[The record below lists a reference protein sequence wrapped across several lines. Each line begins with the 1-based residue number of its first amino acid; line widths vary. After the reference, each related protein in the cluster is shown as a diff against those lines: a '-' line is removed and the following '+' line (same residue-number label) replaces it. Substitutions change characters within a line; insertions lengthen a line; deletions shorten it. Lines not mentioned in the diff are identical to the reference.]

1 MQWLISSISLF
12 WRVQLFTALAVIWL
26 FIQGVR
32 ALRATERIAR
42 EFEKL
47 PIDDAN
53 HRTLLMILRE
63 AGMIRVYLSAAV
75 VLLAI
80 IADKIVLFS

>member
-1 MQWLISSISLF
+1 M
-12 WRVQLFTALAVIWL
+12 FTALAVIWL
-26 FIQGVR
+26 IIQGVR
-32 ALRATERIAR
+32 AQRATERIAR
-42 EFEKL
+42 EFEAL
-47 PIDDAN
+47 PIDNAN

-63 AGMIRVYLSAAV
+63 AVMIRVYISTAV